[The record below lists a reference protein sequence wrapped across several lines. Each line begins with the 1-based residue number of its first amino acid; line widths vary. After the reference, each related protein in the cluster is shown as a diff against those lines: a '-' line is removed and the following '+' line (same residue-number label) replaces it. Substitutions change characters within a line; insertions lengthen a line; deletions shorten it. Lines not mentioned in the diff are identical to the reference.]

1 MKRLILSLFVLCAQV
16 SVAYAV
22 EVKEVTSE
30 HGIKAWL
37 VEEHALPLVVV
48 KVAFTGSG
56 YAYDAAGK
64 EGRANM
70 TASLLMEG
78 AGDMDAKSFS
88 EAIESRAISMTA
100 GADEDYFHLSM
111 ETLSDHAETAFS
123 YLALVLTNP
132 RFDAEAIERTRRQM
146 LSIQAQQE
154 QEPAYQL
161 MESWQK
167 TAFPNHPYSKPP
179 VGTKASVAGLSKDDL
194 QFVVSNMLTRENIII
209 AVVGDITPDA
219 LKRLLDDQFGN
230 LPAQYMPDTKVE
242 EAVLP
247 APAASAPVVSFDI
260 PQTMVMFGFP
270 SIKREDPAYYAAHVM
285 NHLLGGGGALNSR
298 LGKALRGERGLTY
311 GVGTYL
317 DPAPYASTLRGRFAT
332 RNEQAG
338 AALEVLKSTLKKFSE
353 EGITQEELD
362 DAKKFITGSFVLGL
376 DSNTD
381 VANFLINMQV
391 QNLGMD
397 YLNRRN
403 ELMQAVT
410 RDDVMAMAKR
420 IIAEDKLL
428 VVMLG
433 KPSLDKSGQAQ

>member
-1 MKRLILSLFVLCAQV
+1 MKRFICSAFLLFAQMNA
-16 SVAYAV
+16 AYAV
-22 EVKEVTSE
+22 EVKEVISE

-37 VEEHALPLVVV
+37 VEEHALPLVAV
-48 KVAFTGSG
+48 KVTFTGSG

-70 TASLLMEG
+70 VASLLMEG
-78 AGDMDAKSFS
+78 AGDMDARSFS

-111 ETLSDHAETAFS
+111 ETLSEHAETAFS

-161 MESWQK
+161 MDSWQN
-167 TAFPNHPYSKPP
+167 TAFPNHPYSKPSI
-179 VGTKASVAGLSKDDL
+179 GTKASVAGLDKEDL
-194 QFVVSNMLTRENIII
+194 QFVVSNTLTRENMVI

-219 LKRLLDDQFGN
+219 LKRLLDDQFGG
-230 LPAQYMPDTKVE
+230 LPANYKPDTKVE
-242 EAVLP
+242 EAKIP
-247 APAASAPVVSFDI
+247 APAASVPVVSFDI

-285 NHLLGGGGALNSR
+285 NHLLGGGGSLNSR

-317 DPAPYASTLRGRFAT
+317 DPAPHGSTLRGRFAT

-338 AALEVLKSTLKKFSE
+338 VALDVLKATLKTFAE
-353 EGITQEELD
+353 NGVTPEELD
-362 DAKKFITGSFVLGL
+362 DAKKFVTGSFVLGL
-376 DSNTD
+376 DSNAD

-410 RDDVMAMAKR
+410 REDVVAMAKR

-433 KPSLDKSGQAQ
+433 KPVLGKTETTQ